1 VISTAQPPGLV
12 CLLQGFPCPKR
23 VSWTDMAMIGANEDD
38 SGRVVLLPADA
49 SVGSARK
56 YEK

>member
-1 VISTAQPPGLV
+1 VISTTTPGLV
-12 CLLQGFPCPKR
+12 CLLLGFPCPKR
-23 VSWTDMAMIGANEDD
+23 VSWTDMAVIGGNNDFEL
-38 SGRVVLLPADA
+38 SLLPADP